1 MNDFFIELAK
11 RIIVLEYKVRVLEKF
26 MTKNEL
32 LQILVP
38 DELVREEIDK
48 IEKGYINSLPNND
61 FPGKR

>member
-1 MNDFFIELAK
+1 MNDFYIELAK
-11 RIIVLEYKVRVLEKF
+11 RIVVLEYKVRVLEKF

-48 IEKGYINSLPNND
+48 IEKELSQL
-61 FPGKR
+61 